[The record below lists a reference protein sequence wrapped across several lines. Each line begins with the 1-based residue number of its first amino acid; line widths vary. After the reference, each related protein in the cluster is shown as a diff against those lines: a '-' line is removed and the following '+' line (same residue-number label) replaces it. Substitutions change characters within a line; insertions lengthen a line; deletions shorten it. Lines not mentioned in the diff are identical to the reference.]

1 MAAATDKK
9 PTVFTPRDMEVL
21 RAADRVVA
29 RVWVFGEGWREQQYF
44 PEPGEG
50 VAACLTR
57 LQAARKIVEERFG
70 ARRRI
75 MLLIG
80 GVVQGE
86 LGLAPAEGR
95 DP

>member
-1 MAAATDKK
+1 MALATDKK
-9 PTVFTPRDMEVL
+9 PPVFTPRDMDVL

-29 RVWVFGEGWREQQYF
+29 RVWVAGAWREQQYF
-44 PEPGEG
+44 PREG
-50 VAACLTR
+50 QSVADL
-57 LQAARKIVEERFG
+57 LSEVQQARKIVEEEYHSH
-70 ARRRI
+70 RRI

-80 GVVQGE
+80 GIVAGE

>member
-1 MAAATDKK
+1 MAVATDKK
-9 PTVFTPRDMEVL
+9 PPVFTPRDMEVL
-21 RAADRVVA
+21 RNADRVVA
-29 RVWVFGEGWREQQYF
+29 RVWVAGEGWREQQYF
-44 PEPGEG
+44 SESGEN
-50 VAACLTR
+50 VAQLLTKCQ
-57 LQAARKIVEERFG
+57 LARQIVEERFG

-80 GVVQGE
+80 GVVNGE